1 MNSTINFL
9 DKSCFIIAGPCSAES
24 REQVLQTAEQI
35 AASKKVHA
43 FRAGVW
49 KPRTRPGGFEGMGVQ
64 ALPWLQEVQETYK
77 LPVIIEIAQPEHIE
91 AALKHNI
98 NFFWIGARTTAN
110 PFSVQELAEAL
121 QGVNCKVMIKNPIHP
136 DLQLWIGAIERVLN
150 SGVKQVAAIH
160 RGFHTSA
167 KNTFRNTPLWQIPI
181 ELKVNFPD
189 MPIICDPS
197 HISGR
202 RDLVFDIAQNALD
215 MGMNGLMIE
224 THINPNE
231 ALSDKAQQITPFELN
246 ELLNHLQV
254 KEKSTANPAFNEQ
267 LHAIR
272 NNIDKIDAQI
282 INLVKE
288 RLHLIKQIATE
299 KQKNNITAFQLDRW
313 MHILKTRTDWAT
325 QQNLT
330 KDFAEKLFQLIH
342 EESIRTQIELMKVIP
357 TSSISN

>member
-1 MNSTINFL
+1 
-9 DKSCFIIAGPCSAES
+9 
-24 REQVLQTAEQI
+24 LQTAAQL
-35 AASKKVHA
+35 AQSKKVHA

-64 ALPWLQEVQETYK
+64 ALPWLQEVQDTYH
-77 LPVIIEIAQPEHIE
+77 LPVAIEVAQPEHIE

-121 QGVNCKVMIKNPIHP
+121 QGVDCRVMIKNPIHP

-181 ELKVNFPD
+181 ELKVNFPE

-215 MGMNGLMIE
+215 LGMNGLMIE
-224 THINPNE
+224 THIRPDE

-246 ELLNHLQV
+246 DLLNHLQV
-254 KEKSTANPAFNEQ
+254 KEHSTANPAFNAQ
-267 LHAIR
+267 LNFIR
-272 NNIDKIDAQI
+272 DNIDKIDAEI
-282 INLVKE
+282 LNLLKE
-288 RLHLIKQIATE
+288 RLVFIEQIAEE

-313 MHILKTRTDWAT
+313 MDILKTRSDWAM
-325 QQNLT
+325 QKNLT

-342 EESIRTQIELMKVIP
+342 EESIRTQIEWKKEVAKL
-357 TSSISN
+357 

>member
-1 MNSTINFL
+1 MNEAINFL
-9 DKSCFIIAGPCSAES
+9 DKSCCIIAGPCSAES
-24 REQVLQTAEQI
+24 REQVLQTAQQL
-35 AASKKVHA
+35 AQNKKVHA

-49 KPRTRPGGFEGMGVQ
+49 KPRTRPGGFEGMGLQ
-64 ALPWLQEVQETYK
+64 ALPWLQDVQQTYH
-77 LPVIIEIAQPEHIE
+77 LPVAIEVAQPEHIE

-121 QGVNCKVMIKNPIHP
+121 QGVDCQVMIKNPIHP

-181 ELKVNFPD
+181 ELKVNFPQ
-189 MPIICDPS
+189 MPILCDPS

-215 MGMNGLMIE
+215 LGMNGLMIE
-224 THINPNE
+224 THISPDE

-254 KEKSTANPAFNEQ
+254 KERSTANPAFNEQ
-267 LHAIR
+267 LNSIR
-272 NNIDKIDAQI
+272 KNIDHIDLEI

-288 RLHLIKQIATE
+288 RLLLIEQIASE

-313 MHILKTRTDWAT
+313 MQILKTRSEWAS
-325 QQNLT
+325 QKNLT
-330 KDFAEKLFQLIH
+330 KDFTEKLFQLIH
-342 EESIRTQIELMKVIP
+342 EESIRTQIDLMKTVP
-357 TSSISN
+357 DHK

>member
-9 DKSCFIIAGPCSAES
+9 NKSCFIIAGPCSAES

-35 AASKKVHA
+35 WASKKVHA

-49 KPRTRPGGFEGMGVQ
+49 KPRTRPGGFEGIGVQ

-136 DLQLWIGAIERVLN
+136 DLQLWIGAIERIKN
-150 SGVKQVAAIH
+150 SGIKQVAAIH

-215 MGMNGLMIE
+215 IGMNGLMIE

-246 ELLNHLQV
+246 ELLNCLQV

-267 LHAIR
+267 LHSIR
-272 NNIDKIDAQI
+272 SHIDTLDA
-282 INLVKE
+282 NLISLIKE
-288 RLHLIKQIATE
+288 RLELIEKIAGE
-299 KQKNNITAFQLDRW
+299 KEKNNITAFQLERW
-313 MHILKTRTDWAT
+313 MEILQTRTEWAT
-325 QQNLT
+325 NQNLS

-342 EESIRTQIELMKVIP
+342 EESIRTQIELMNLKKV
-357 TSSISN
+357 

>member
-1 MNSTINFL
+1 MNEAINFL
-9 DKSCFIIAGPCSAES
+9 DKSCCIIAGPCSAES
-24 REQVLQTAEQI
+24 REQVLQTAQQL
-35 AASKKVHA
+35 AQNKKVHA

-49 KPRTRPGGFEGMGVQ
+49 KPRTRPGGFEGMGLQ
-64 ALPWLQEVQETYK
+64 ALPWLQEVQQTYH
-77 LPVIIEIAQPEHIE
+77 LPVAIEVAQPEHIE

-121 QGVNCKVMIKNPIHP
+121 QGVDCQVMIKNPIHP

-181 ELKVNFPD
+181 ELKVNFPQ
-189 MPIICDPS
+189 MPILCDPS

-215 MGMNGLMIE
+215 LGMNGLMIE
-224 THINPNE
+224 THISPDE

-254 KEKSTANPAFNEQ
+254 KERSTANPAFNEQ
-267 LHAIR
+267 LNSIR
-272 NNIDKIDAQI
+272 KNIDHIDLEI

-288 RLHLIKQIATE
+288 RLLLIEQIASE

-313 MHILKTRTDWAT
+313 MQILKTRSEWAS
-325 QQNLT
+325 QKNLT
-330 KDFAEKLFQLIH
+330 KDFTEKLFQLIH
-342 EESIRTQIELMKVIP
+342 EESIRTQIDLMKTVP
-357 TSSISN
+357 DHK

>member
-1 MNSTINFL
+1 MNSSINFS
-9 DKSCFIIAGPCSAES
+9 DKSCYVIAGPCSAES
-24 REQVLQTAEQI
+24 REQVLQTAAQI
-35 AASKKVHA
+35 ADGKKAQA

-49 KPRTRPGGFEGMGVQ
+49 KPRTRPGGFEGMGVK
-64 ALPWLQEVQETYK
+64 ALPWLQEVQTTYN
-77 LPVIIEIAQPEHIE
+77 LPVAIEVAQPEHIE

-121 QGVNCKVMIKNPIHP
+121 QGVDCRVMVKNPIHP
-136 DLQLWIGAIERVLN
+136 DLQLWLGAIERVLN

-181 ELKVNFPD
+181 ELKVNFPN

-202 RDLVFDIAQNALD
+202 KDLVFDIAQNALD
-215 MGMNGLMIE
+215 LGMNGLMIE
-224 THINPNE
+224 THINPTE

-246 ELLNHLQV
+246 ELLNHLQI
-254 KEKSTANPAFNEQ
+254 KEKSTANPAFNAQ
-267 LHAIR
+267 LNSVR
-272 NNIDKIDAQI
+272 DSIDTLDAQI
-282 INLVKE
+282 IALVKE
-288 RLHLIKQIATE
+288 RLHLVEKIANE
-299 KQKNNITAFQLDRW
+299 KQKNNITAFQLERW
-313 MHILKTRTDWAT
+313 MEILKSRTDWGT

-330 KDFAEKLFQLIH
+330 KDFIEKLFQLIH
-342 EESIRTQIELMKVIP
+342 EESIRTQIEIMKKEGIKP
-357 TSSISN
+357 

>member
-254 KEKSTANPAFNEQ
+254 KEKSTANPAFNTQ
-267 LHAIR
+267 LNAIR
-272 NNIDKIDAQI
+272 SNIDKIDAQI

-288 RLHLIKQIATE
+288 RLHLIENIATE

-313 MHILKTRTDWAT
+313 MHILKTRSDWAT
-325 QQNLT
+325 EQNLS

-342 EESIRTQIELMKVIP
+342 EESIRTQIELMKVVP
-357 TSSISN
+357 ASR

>member
-35 AASKKVHA
+35 SASKKVHA

-77 LPVIIEIAQPEHIE
+77 LPVVIEIAQPEHIE

-121 QGVNCKVMIKNPIHP
+121 QDVDCKVMIKNPIHP

-254 KEKSTANPAFNEQ
+254 KEKSTANPAFNQQ
-267 LHAIR
+267 LNTIR
-272 NNIDKIDAQI
+272 NNIDKIDVQI

-288 RLHLIKQIATE
+288 RLHLIENIATE

-313 MHILKTRTDWAT
+313 MHILKTRSEWAT
-325 QQNLT
+325 EQNLT
-330 KDFAEKLFQLIH
+330 KDFIEKLFQLIH
-342 EESIRTQIELMKVIP
+342 EESIRTQIELMKAVP
-357 TSSISN
+357 ANR

>member
-1 MNSTINFL
+1 MNSSINFS
-9 DKSCFIIAGPCSAES
+9 DKSCYVIAGPCSAES
-24 REQVLQTAEQI
+24 REQVLQTAAQI
-35 AASKKVHA
+35 ADGKKAQA

-49 KPRTRPGGFEGMGVQ
+49 KPRTRPGGFEGMGVK
-64 ALPWLQEVQETYK
+64 AMPWLQEVQTTYH
-77 LPVIIEIAQPEHIE
+77 LPVAIEVAQPEHIE

-121 QGVNCKVMIKNPIHP
+121 QGVDCRVMVKNPIHP
-136 DLQLWIGAIERVLN
+136 DLQLWLGAIERVLN

-181 ELKVNFPD
+181 ELKVNFPN

-202 RDLVFDIAQNALD
+202 KDLVFDIAQNALD
-215 MGMNGLMIE
+215 LGMNGLMIE
-224 THINPNE
+224 THINPTE

-246 ELLNHLQV
+246 ELLNHLQI
-254 KEKSTANPAFNEQ
+254 KEKSTANPAFNAQ
-267 LHAIR
+267 LNSVR
-272 NNIDKIDAQI
+272 DSIDTLDAQI
-282 INLVKE
+282 IALVKE
-288 RLHLIKQIATE
+288 RLHLVEKIANE
-299 KQKNNITAFQLDRW
+299 KQKNNITAFQLERW
-313 MHILKTRTDWAT
+313 MEILKSRTDWGT

-330 KDFAEKLFQLIH
+330 KDFIEKLFQLIH
-342 EESIRTQIELMKVIP
+342 EESIRTQIEIMKKEGIKP
-357 TSSISN
+357 

>member
-9 DKSCFIIAGPCSAES
+9 AESCFIIAGPCSAES
-24 REQVLQTAEQI
+24 REQVLQTAQQI
-35 AASKKVHA
+35 SQSKKVHA

-64 ALPWLQEVQETYK
+64 ALAWLQEVQETYK

-121 QGVNCKVMIKNPIHP
+121 QGVDCKVMIKNPIHP
-136 DLQLWIGAIERVLN
+136 DLQLWIGAIERILN

-167 KNTFRNTPLWQIPI
+167 KNTFRNTPLWHIPI
-181 ELKVNFPD
+181 ELKVNFPEI
-189 MPIICDPS
+189 PIICDPS

-202 RDLVFDIAQNALD
+202 RDLLFNISQNALD
-215 MGMNGLMIE
+215 IGMNGLMIE
-224 THINPNE
+224 THINPDE

-246 ELLNHLQV
+246 DLLNHLQV
-254 KEKSTANPAFNEQ
+254 KEKSSANPAFNEHLQ
-267 LHAIR
+267 FIR
-272 NNIDKIDAQI
+272 SNIDKIDTEI
-282 INLVKE
+282 IHLIKE
-288 RLHLIKQIATE
+288 RLLLIEKIAAE
-299 KQKNNITAFQLDRW
+299 KQTNNITAFQLDRW
-313 MHILKTRTDWAT
+313 MHIIKTRTEWAT
-325 QQNLT
+325 EQNLS
-330 KDFAEKLFQLIH
+330 KDFTEKLFQLIH
-342 EESIRTQIELMKVIP
+342 EESIRTQIELMKQVI
-357 TSSISN
+357 NRH

>member
-1 MNSTINFL
+1 MKIDFSSNS
-9 DKSCFIIAGPCSAES
+9 CYIIAGPCSAES
-24 REQVLQTAEQI
+24 REQVLQTAAQI
-35 AASKKVHA
+35 ADGKKAQA

-49 KPRTRPGGFEGMGVQ
+49 KPRTRPGGFEGMGVK
-64 ALPWLQEVQETYK
+64 AMPWLQEVQTTYH
-77 LPVIIEIAQPEHIE
+77 LPVAIEVAQPEHIE

-121 QGVNCKVMIKNPIHP
+121 QGVDCRVMVKNPIHP
-136 DLQLWIGAIERVLN
+136 DLQLWLGAIERVLN

-181 ELKVNFPD
+181 ELKVNFPN

-202 RDLVFDIAQNALD
+202 KDLVFDIAQNALD
-215 MGMNGLMIE
+215 LGMNGLMIE
-224 THINPNE
+224 THINPTE

-246 ELLNHLQV
+246 ELLNHLQI
-254 KEKSTANPAFNEQ
+254 KEKSTANPAFNAQ
-267 LHAIR
+267 LNSVR
-272 NNIDKIDAQI
+272 DSIDTLDAQI
-282 INLVKE
+282 IALVKE
-288 RLHLIKQIATE
+288 RLHLVEKIANE
-299 KQKNNITAFQLDRW
+299 KQKNNITAFQLERW
-313 MHILKTRTDWAT
+313 MEILKSRTDWGT

-330 KDFAEKLFQLIH
+330 KDFIEKLFQLIH
-342 EESIRTQIELMKVIP
+342 EESIRTQIEIMKKEGIKP
-357 TSSISN
+357 

>member
-1 MNSTINFL
+1 MNSSINFS
-9 DKSCFIIAGPCSAES
+9 DKSCYVIAGPCSAES
-24 REQVLQTAEQI
+24 REQVMQTAAQI
-35 AASKKVHA
+35 ADGKKA
-43 FRAGVW
+43 QAYRAGVW

-64 ALPWLQEVQETYK
+64 ALPWLQEVQTTYN
-77 LPVIIEIAQPEHIE
+77 LPVAIEVAQPEHIE

-121 QGVNCKVMIKNPIHP
+121 QGVDCRVMVKNPIHP
-136 DLQLWIGAIERVLN
+136 DLQLWIGAIERVLS

-181 ELKVNFPD
+181 ELKVNFPN

-202 RDLVFDIAQNALD
+202 KDLVFDIAQNALD
-215 MGMNGLMIE
+215 LGMNGLMIE
-224 THINPNE
+224 THINPTE

-246 ELLNHLQV
+246 ELLNHLQI
-254 KEKSTANPAFNEQ
+254 KEKSSANPAFNAQ
-267 LHAIR
+267 LNSVR
-272 NNIDKIDAQI
+272 DNIDTIDSQI
-282 INLVKE
+282 IALVKE
-288 RLHLIKQIATE
+288 RLHLVEKIANE
-299 KQKNNITAFQLDRW
+299 KQKNHITAFQLERW
-313 MHILKTRTDWAT
+313 MHILKTRTDWGT

-330 KDFAEKLFQLIH
+330 KDFIEKLFQLIH
-342 EESIRTQIELMKVIP
+342 EESIRTQIELMKKEGIKQ
-357 TSSISN
+357 

>member
-1 MNSTINFL
+1 MNSSINFS
-9 DKSCFIIAGPCSAES
+9 DKSCYVIAGPCSAES
-24 REQVLQTAEQI
+24 REQVLQTAAQI
-35 AASKKVHA
+35 ADGKKAQA

-64 ALPWLQEVQETYK
+64 ALPWLQEVQTTYH
-77 LPVIIEIAQPEHIE
+77 LPVAIEVAQPEHIE

-121 QGVNCKVMIKNPIHP
+121 QGVDCRVMVKNPIHP
-136 DLQLWIGAIERVLN
+136 DLQLWIGAIERVLS

-181 ELKVNFPD
+181 ELKVNFPN

-202 RDLVFDIAQNALD
+202 KDLVFDIAQNALD
-215 MGMNGLMIE
+215 LGMNGLMIE

-246 ELLNHLQV
+246 ELLNHLQI
-254 KEKSTANPAFNEQ
+254 KEKSSANPAFNAQ
-267 LHAIR
+267 LNSVR
-272 NNIDKIDAQI
+272 DNIDTIDAQI
-282 INLVKE
+282 IALVKE
-288 RLHLIKQIATE
+288 RLHLVEKIANE
-299 KQKNNITAFQLDRW
+299 KQKNNITAFQLERW
-313 MHILKTRTDWAT
+313 MEILKTRTDWGT

-330 KDFAEKLFQLIH
+330 KDFIEKLFQLIH
-342 EESIRTQIELMKVIP
+342 EESIRTQIELMKKEGIKP
-357 TSSISN
+357 

>member
-1 MNSTINFL
+1 MNSSINFS
-9 DKSCFIIAGPCSAES
+9 DKSCYVIAGPCSAES
-24 REQVLQTAEQI
+24 REQVLQTAAQI
-35 AASKKVHA
+35 ADGKKAHA
-43 FRAGVW
+43 YRAGVW
-49 KPRTRPGGFEGMGVQ
+49 KPRTRPGGFEGMGTQ
-64 ALPWLQEVQETYK
+64 ALPWLQEAQEKFK
-77 LPVIIEIAQPEHIE
+77 LQVTIEVAQPEHIE

-121 QGVNCKVMIKNPIHP
+121 QGVDCRVMVKNPIHP
-136 DLQLWIGAIERVLN
+136 DLQLWLGAIERVLN

-181 ELKVNFPD
+181 ELKVNFPN

-202 RDLVFDIAQNALD
+202 KDLVFDIAQNALD
-215 MGMNGLMIE
+215 LGMNGLMIE
-224 THINPNE
+224 THINPTE

-254 KEKSTANPAFNEQ
+254 KEKSSANPAFNAQ
-267 LHAIR
+267 LNSVR
-272 NNIDKIDAQI
+272 NNIDTIDAQI
-282 INLVKE
+282 IALVKE
-288 RLHLIKQIATE
+288 RLHLVEKIANE
-299 KQKNNITAFQLDRW
+299 KQKNHITAFQLERW
-313 MHILKTRTDWAT
+313 MHILKTRTDWGT

-330 KDFAEKLFQLIH
+330 KDFIEKLFQLIH
-342 EESIRTQIELMKVIP
+342 EESIRTQIELMKKEGIK
-357 TSSISN
+357 S